1 MREIIFLYL
10 QGMSFQIFHLVRHFK
25 NWTAHD
31 LSTDNTLKK
40 ITQDV
45 LVRCSVSMCDHDAK
59 LAGHFQNLDAQCQ
72 VTDCYFQHWLRKM
85 KSVSFLTKLSWAK
98 KKNFYALCRLI
109 LSIAR
114 CLPLTFRAMSLS
126 SSMSAT
132 SLPDAPPILVP
143 MIMLPTIV
151 EAGPGSE
158 SRGTYKLDSD

>member
-1 MREIIFLYL
+1 
-10 QGMSFQIFHLVRHFK
+10 
-25 NWTAHD
+25 
-31 LSTDNTLKK
+31 
-40 ITQDV
+40 
-45 LVRCSVSMCDHDAK
+45 
-59 LAGHFQNLDAQCQ
+59 
-72 VTDCYFQHWLRKM
+72 M

-109 LSIAR
+109 LSITR
-114 CLPLTFRAMSLS
+114 CLSLTFRAMSLS

-158 SRGTYKLDSD
+158 SRGTYKLDNA